1 MSLGLGMRLSFQAD
15 TSTFRGGKYSIH
27 VALRFV
33 LVHACTHLG
42 LSSYM
47 HVALRFVL
55 VHACRT

>member
-47 HVALRFVL
+47 HV
-55 VHACRT
+55 RT